1 MLRADVR
8 LRRGTFVLD
17 AAFEMPA
24 PGVVALFGR
33 SGCGKTTL
41 VNVLAGLLAP
51 DAGVIELDGHL
62 LLDTARRLTVPAE
75 RRRIGYVFQDA
86 RLFPHLSVAANL
98 RYGMRFAPGAA
109 NGVAFDEVVDLLGV
123 RALLGRRPGRL
134 SGGETQRVAIGRA
147 LLSQPRALLLD
158 EPLSAIDEARRLEI
172 LALIERLRDAYAIP
186 ILLVSH
192 RFEEVERLADAIVD
206 IDEDGGARLR
216 NP

>member
-1 MLRADVR
+1 LIEVSVRLKRGARIYRADIAAEAR
-8 LRRGTFVLD
+8 VL
-17 AAFEMPA
+17 
-24 PGVVALFGR
+24 ALVGP
-33 SGCGKTTL
+33 SGAGKTTL
-41 VNVLAGLLAP
+41 LNMIAGLAP
-51 DAGVIELDGHL
+51 PDEGRIAIGGETFFDSAMGLSLPPRV
-62 LLDTARRLTVPAE
+62 RRL
-75 RRRIGYVFQDA
+75 GYVFQDA

-98 RYGMRFAPGAA
+98 RYGMRFAPGAT

-172 LALIERLRDAYAIP
+172 LELIERLRDAYAIP

>member
-1 MLRADVR
+1 MIEVSVR
-8 LRRGTFVLD
+8 LRRGAKHYRADVAVEARVL
-17 AAFEMPA
+17 
-24 PGVVALFGR
+24 ALVGS
-33 SGCGKTTL
+33 SGAGKTTL
-41 VNVLAGLLAP
+41 LNMIAGLVRP
-51 DAGVIELDGHL
+51 DEGRIAIGGETFFDSTTGLNL
-62 LLDTARRLTVPAE
+62 SPRARRL
-75 RRRIGYVFQDA
+75 GYVFQDA
-86 RLFPHLSVAANL
+86 RLFPHLSVEANL
-98 RYGMRFAPGAA
+98 RYGLRFAPRSA
-109 NGVAFDEVVDLLGV
+109 NRVGLEEVAELLGV
-123 RALLGRRPGRL
+123 TALLDRRPGRL

-172 LALIERLRDAYAIP
+172 LELIERLRDAYAIP